1 MSLQTRRSILKAW
14 NISSAIAWVAPDSL
28 KSMTILSDTT
38 FRRSAVEQEDLKPYW
53 KYKKAEFL
61 EVIHKPVIWIF
72 SKDFTNHQMKTSR
85 MVVVTVASPQKSWIH
100 GPQMTLSNNLENK
113 IPSNTYWI
121 DELSYLRYLR
131 HQDKGS

>member
-53 KYKKAEFL
+53 K
-61 EVIHKPVIWIF
+61 
-72 SKDFTNHQMKTSR
+72 S
-85 MVVVTVASPQKSWIH
+85 QKSWIS
-100 GPQMTLSNNLENK
+100 GGDSQAC
-113 IPSNTYWI
+113 
-121 DELSYLRYLR
+121 YLDIFQRFY
-131 HQDKGS
+131 